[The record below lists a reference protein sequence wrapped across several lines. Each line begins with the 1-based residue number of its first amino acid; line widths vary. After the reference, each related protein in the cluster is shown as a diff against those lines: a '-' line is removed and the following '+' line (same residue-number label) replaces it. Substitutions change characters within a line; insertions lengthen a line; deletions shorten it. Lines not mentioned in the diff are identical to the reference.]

1 MSEKIYIR
9 ALKHSLDRL
18 LSGIFHIF
26 EATIPVHVTIF
37 FV

>member
-9 ALKHSLDRL
+9 ALKHSLDQL
-18 LSGIFHIF
+18 LSGIFDIF
-26 EATIPVHVTIF
+26 KATIPVHVTIF